1 MTDDEIDQ
9 RFPHQVILPSACYAA
24 SEFRS
29 IHAFCIGMSLAD
41 RGHVVL
47 RNAQWHYVFCFS
59 EVGRCRQAPQE
70 IRGPVVRANCDLTHF
85 NVGRLNCMVRYR
97 RRSSPVST

>member
-1 MTDDEIDQ
+1 MGQAMTDDEIDQ

-59 EVGRCRQAPQE
+59 EWDDA
-70 IRGPVVRANCDLTHF
+70 D
-85 NVGRLNCMVRYR
+85 RLR
-97 RRSSPVST
+97 RRYGGQWFARTVTLRTSTLGG

>member
-41 RGHVVL
+41 RGHL
-47 RNAQWHYVFCFS
+47 LPRLQLLPQLGRN
-59 EVGRCRQAPQE
+59 PL
-70 IRGPVVRANCDLTHF
+70 P
-85 NVGRLNCMVRYR
+85 
-97 RRSSPVST
+97 